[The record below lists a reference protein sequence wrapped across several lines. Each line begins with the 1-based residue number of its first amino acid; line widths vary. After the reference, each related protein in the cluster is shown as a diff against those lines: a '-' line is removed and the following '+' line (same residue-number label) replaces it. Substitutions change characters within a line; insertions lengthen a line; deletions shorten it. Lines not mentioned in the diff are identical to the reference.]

1 VPPDATRAT
10 LTVCTV
16 ALNEEQRLPAA
27 LASVADIADEIV
39 VVDSGSSDRTLE
51 IATAAGARV
60 IEHAWSGFAHQR
72 NVALDA
78 ATGDWVLE
86 LDADERV
93 TPELAAE
100 IRAFLALPP
109 LPQVRIGAVP
119 MRHRFLGRV
128 LGPAGR
134 YPFYRQRF
142 LRRGAYRHDEART
155 VHEGLRAREAPWVF
169 AGDLEHELAESLGE
183 ALRDTWSYARLSA
196 RSIDHVSDR
205 DLLVGAIVRPAAKFL
220 FATFVLGGIRDG
232 LAGVT
237 RVALECSGDSATWI
251 LARRRGPGGPG
262 RPVGH
267 FGRLADTQGPAHLLA
282 VGDPRGHWTWLEAVA
297 AAGGLVSVVCDA
309 AHAAAR
315 LHSGERLRVRAT
327 SGGPLALLRMAE
339 AEAQICPITARV
351 ALNRT
356 GCLVLRLAPGVGGE
370 VIDPGRGP
378 STLARDDA
386 SRHRHARSASP

>member
-1 VPPDATRAT
+1 MPPDAARAT
-10 LTVCTV
+10 LTVCTI
-16 ALNEEQRLPAA
+16 ALNEERRLPAT
-27 LASVADIADEIV
+27 LASVADIADEII

-60 IEHAWSGFAHQR
+60 IVNRWRGFAHQR

-100 IRAFLALPP
+100 IRTFLALPP
-109 LPQVRIGAVP
+109 PPPVRMGVVP

-134 YPFYRQRF
+134 YPFYRHRF

-155 VHEGLRAREAPWVF
+155 VHEGLRAREVPWVF
-169 AGDLEHELAESLGE
+169 AGDLEHELAGNLAE

-196 RSIDHVSDR
+196 QSIGRVSDR
-205 DLLVGAIVRPAAKFL
+205 DLLVGAVVRPAAKFV
-220 FATFVLGGIRDG
+220 FAVFILGGIRDG

-237 RVALECSGDSATWI
+237 RLALECAGDAATWV
-251 LARRRGPGGPG
+251 LARRRGPCGPE

-297 AAGGLVSVVCDA
+297 ATGGLVSVVCDS
-309 AHAAAR
+309 AHAPAR
-315 LHSGERLRVRAT
+315 LRGGERLRVRAT
-327 SGGPLALLRMAE
+327 SGGPLAMLRMAE

-356 GCLVLRLAPGVGGE
+356 GSVVLRLAPGVGGE

-386 SRHRHARSASP
+386 SSDRRARSASP